1 MSRIG
6 FDKRIHPYQ
15 LQLRI
20 CNLLDP
26 EGIQNRGSVT
36 LDFCEGKITNT
47 FSMEEKI
54 NPYTPSRQMSR
65 KAKNRE
71 ETAQ

>member
-1 MSRIG
+1 M
-6 FDKRIHPYQ
+6 
-15 LQLRI
+15 
-20 CNLLDP
+20 DP